1 MSAPFLEDFLATVKY
16 LQEVILLNTQT
27 WAYAV
32 LRALVDKKI
41 ADGERPTE
49 AELAELK
56 RLENK
61 VNR

>member
-1 MSAPFLEDFLATVKY
+1 
-16 LQEVILLNTQT
+16 VILLNTQT
-27 WAYAV
+27 WAYTV

-56 RLENK
+56 RLANK